1 MNKEFKNPGMMR
13 VPSDLEMPKGHEGYS
28 LQDKEKCPY
37 FQIQE
42 KTKDQNPDVLSCLPK
57 LKKTLAL
64 PILPKH
70 TSFFDIFFKY

>member
-42 KTKDQNPDVLSCLPK
+42 KTKDIPEKS
-57 LKKTLAL
+57 A
-64 PILPKH
+64 
-70 TSFFDIFFKY
+70 SFFFFIYKILSFSR